1 MGCPK
6 GHRKS
11 SFQGEKGQECSVPR
25 KSQERWAL
33 SVVSSREATT
43 GTSSMKNTEGN
54 RRAGMW
60 MERRVFGS
68 EVGIPDVKVLE
79 GRTVT
84 GSVTRPGLW
93 HRQRTE
99 GRDCF
104 CDGREVLRNKMG
116 ADSWDLRGS
125 QRKVSEGLETILG
138 RQLQNLCGKM

>member
-25 KSQERWAL
+25 KNQERWAL
-33 SVVSSREATT
+33 SIVSSREATI
-43 GTSSMKNTEGN
+43 GTSFMKNTEGN
-54 RRAGMW
+54 RSAGMW

-99 GRDCF
+99 GRDYF
-104 CDGREVLRNKMG
+104 CDGREVLNKMG
-116 ADSWDLRGS
+116 ADS
-125 QRKVSEGLETILG
+125 
-138 RQLQNLCGKM
+138 